1 MSVKIFGSPPVLLA
15 GTKRVHN
22 NIIYNEYISDRQH
35 IHMNATRWETLTEFT
50 KWLGREG
57 KRLQRLRGVRM
68 KIRAMNS
75 RGAGYHRPPQVY
87 ARWMRHPKAGT
98 SSTSTATP
106 RPSAARRNWRGRRS
120 TTWTTRRGAP
130 SSSRSRSGEGAT
142 AKSPK

>member
-57 KRLQRLRGVRM
+57 KWLQRLRGVRM
-68 KIRAMNS
+68 
-75 RGAGYHRPPQVY
+75 
-87 ARWMRHPKAGT
+87 
-98 SSTSTATP
+98 
-106 RPSAARRNWRGRRS
+106 
-120 TTWTTRRGAP
+120 
-130 SSSRSRSGEGAT
+130 
-142 AKSPK
+142 